1 MDSNENLQQQQ
12 SIWCRGSTPPA
23 NSRPLF
29 ALTPNPSCISLISL
43 YAVNNPQF
51 PIQKKKNTAQ
61 NQNPKIVKN
70 L

>member
-1 MDSNENLQQQQ
+1 MDSNDNLQQQQ

-51 PIQKKKNTAQ
+51 TIQEKKTAQ